1 MTEELSQ
8 QFLSFEVQR
17 CKVFWRICTKGT
29 RKPKLNRIKFR
40 LKHQENWLESH
51 LIPRLLIFENLFL
64 EMLSQDMERMDN
76 MDMMPLGVLTFQ
88 LIGRLK
94 FVVTLSLRVSGT
106 DTFLPDN

>member
-1 MTEELSQ
+1 
-8 QFLSFEVQR
+8 
-17 CKVFWRICTKGT
+17 
-29 RKPKLNRIKFR
+29 
-40 LKHQENWLESH
+40 
-51 LIPRLLIFENLFL
+51 
-64 EMLSQDMERMDN
+64 MLSQDMERMDN